1 MKEKCQKEVKSM
13 IKRCNHDCDFS
24 CHQSEDQKMRVIVEE
39 HEKLSPNLIFEIIR
53 HDGELELERPAWP
66 LILSALAAGL
76 MISFS
81 FYFRSIIHVYVG
93 QAPWT
98 GAITG
103 FGYTTGFLIVILGRL
118 QLLQKIRSQRLF
130 LSSVSLAGKIFGNSC
145 ACGALSSAPISSVR
159 SLQRFSCPARFFTT
173 PEITQCLLTVS
184 HHIMAPDAM
193 DNIMRGIPAGMLI
206 AAIVWI
212 MPMSRSFAF
221 FTILTFTYFISIG
234 NFAHVVVGSCE
245 AAYDVLMGG
254 SDLYDYFFR
263 FLLPTGLGNIIG
275 GTGVF
280 TLLVSAQVRSENGK
294 QLD

>member
-1 MKEKCQKEVKSM
+1 MKEKGQKEVKSM

-118 QLLQKIRSQRLF
+118 
-130 LSSVSLAGKIFGNSC
+130 
-145 ACGALSSAPISSVR
+145 
-159 SLQRFSCPARFFTT
+159 
-173 PEITQCLLTVS
+173 
-184 HHIMAPDAM
+184 
-193 DNIMRGIPAGMLI
+193 
-206 AAIVWI
+206 
-212 MPMSRSFAF
+212 
-221 FTILTFTYFISIG
+221 
-234 NFAHVVVGSCE
+234 
-245 AAYDVLMGG
+245 
-254 SDLYDYFFR
+254 
-263 FLLPTGLGNIIG
+263 
-275 GTGVF
+275 
-280 TLLVSAQVRSENGK
+280 
-294 QLD
+294 